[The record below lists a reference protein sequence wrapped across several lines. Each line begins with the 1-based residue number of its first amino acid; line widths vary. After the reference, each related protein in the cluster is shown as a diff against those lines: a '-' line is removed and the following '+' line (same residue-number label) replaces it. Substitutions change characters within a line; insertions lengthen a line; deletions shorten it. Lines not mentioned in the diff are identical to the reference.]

1 MVIKMQFGKRI
12 LLLLCAVLMLFS
24 MFPTIRSGA
33 SSGPSLVTTLTD
45 NAVQRGSKLH
55 VELYRGG
62 GEHRH
67 GVRLL
72 RRRQKEAVD
81 LPHPIPAC
89 RAGRG
94 DRQGD
99 LECGG
104 VHGRMRLHR
113 RTDGGP
119 DPRRGNGGGT
129 ASAPAVGERLGRLLW
144 GDGKVLVLPC
154 LYRGRHG
161 IGGTLQ

>member
-1 MVIKMQFGKRI
+1 MGR
-12 LLLLCAVLMLFS
+12 
-24 MFPTIRSGA
+24 
-33 SSGPSLVTTLTD
+33 
-45 NAVQRGSKLH
+45 QRKSQLH

-67 GVRLL
+67 GVRFL

-81 LPHPIPAC
+81 LPHPIPAR

-161 IGGTLQ
+161 IGGTLQQLPAERGAHGTAPAGFVPGDSAPSDPASGGEHDLL